1 MKAYISAE
9 MQKFL
14 TPRPNEEAVDQPLYH
29 LQAYGTGGS
38 TSFTFFNT
46 SAGGLTVTNMDAAQ
60 VLSKGKRFAVFSLGV
75 AYIPGQSPV
84 QSGMSTTVDSALKD
98 AKAVLEGAAYLQFS
112 VLDKTYLN
120 ETPLT
125 RVPAGV
131 GLMASAGGIQA
142 TQAAAADGLRQISY
156 ATNGLPVFGCN
167 RRLRVPIP
175 IPEQVRF
182 SVTITFPAAV
192 PVQTAG
198 QLGVWLDGMLLR
210 AIQ

>member
-1 MKAYISAE
+1 MKAYISAQ
-9 MQKFL
+9 MQAFL

-29 LQAYGTGGS
+29 IQNYGVGGA

-60 VLSKGKRFAVFSLGV
+60 VLSKGKRFGVFSLGV

-84 QSGMSTTVDSALKD
+84 QSGASLTVNSALAD
-98 AKAVLEGAAYLQFS
+98 AKAVLEGGAFLQFS

-120 ETPLT
+120 ESPLT
-125 RVPAGV
+125 RVPAGI
-131 GLMASAGGIQA
+131 GLMSSTGGIQKTLA
-142 TQAAAADGLRQISY
+142 VAADGLSQMGY
-156 ATNGLPVFGCN
+156 ATNGMPIFGCN
-167 RRLRVPIP
+167 RRLRVPVA

-182 SVTITFPAAV
+182 SVTITFPTAV
-192 PVQTAG
+192 PVVTAG

-210 AIQ
+210 AVQ

>member
-1 MKAYISAE
+1 MKAYISAD

-14 TPRPNEEAVDQPLYH
+14 TPKVNEEAVDQPLYH
-29 LQAYGTGGS
+29 LQAYGTGGA

-60 VLSKGKRFAVFSLGV
+60 VLSKGKRFVVFSLGV

-84 QSGMSTTVDSALKD
+84 QSGTSTTVDSALKD
-98 AKAVLEGAAYLQFS
+98 AKAVLEGAAFLQFS

-120 ETPLT
+120 ETPLI
-125 RVPAGV
+125 RVPAGI
-131 GLMASAGGIQA
+131 GLFAAAGGIQA
-142 TQAAAADGLRQISY
+142 TQASAADGLRQISY
-156 ATNGLPVFGCN
+156 AANGLPVFGN
-167 RRLRVPIP
+167 SRKLRVPVP

-182 SVTITFPAAV
+182 SVTITYPTPV
-192 PVQTAG
+192 TVQTAG

-210 AIQ
+210 AVQ